1 MNARSSAGRI
11 PGAILS
17 EDRRADLKVTMPDLD
32 DGARLPDGACAKLVC
47 GVAIA
52 AGAGRRRAKMIV
64 KAEDGDGPAYQEY
77 VKAFL

>member
-1 MNARSSAGRI
+1 MQN
-11 PGAILS
+11 PHKHGAILS
-17 EDRRADLKVTMPDLD
+17 EDRRADFKVTMPDLD

-47 GVAIA
+47 GAAIWA
-52 AGAGRRRAKMIV
+52 AGGRNAPRKN